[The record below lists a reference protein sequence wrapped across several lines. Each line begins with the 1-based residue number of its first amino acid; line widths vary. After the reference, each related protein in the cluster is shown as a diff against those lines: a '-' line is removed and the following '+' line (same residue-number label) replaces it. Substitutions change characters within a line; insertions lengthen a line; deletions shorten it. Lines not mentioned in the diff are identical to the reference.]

1 MGSLQIKP
9 GVEFSV
15 IAPAGQRILDSL
27 KTTADALPFDL
38 TITSG
43 TDGTH
48 SGPNDP
54 HHRGEAYDVR
64 SHEIDDKESVLTAV
78 LENLADGALAPS
90 SGGYVT
96 KKFFGWLENANGA
109 NEHFHF
115 QLRHGVQY

>member
-1 MGSLQIKP
+1 MGSLLNKA
-9 GVEFSV
+9 GVEFAV

-27 KTTADALPFDL
+27 RTTAVALPFDL

-43 TDGTH
+43 TDGAH

-64 SHEIDDKESVLTAV
+64 SKDIDDKESVLLSV
-78 LENLADGALAPS
+78 LCNLGDGALSPS

-96 KKFFGWLENANGA
+96 RKFFGWLENANGP